1 MNEVNHNNKE
11 IDNPEKDNISKNLE
25 MESPEKFLR
34 KLDEAKDMVEKVDS
48 DKIDTTEHVG
58 KDSKDVGKYILV
70 GNKVYKIDNNG
81 NKVEIDI
88 NKELQNIEKLTKGDL
103 SVELI
108 PNSTYEVNG
117 RNYITDENG
126 KIRFDDLD
134 DMKALLG
141 KSYKDIKADK
151 PMNSPNISKWFE
163 NGGTIIIEIN
173 DGKTVWT
180 YTDSE
185 GRSVQY
191 IDGKIIFPQE
201 AKHPIIEDINIG
213 HFTGDRNEDI
223 RLYKEKLKEE
233 YELTDIPKGY
243 CVHHDS
249 KNGILQL
256 VKEDYHKEFTHV
268 GGHSMYKEGE

>member
-81 NKVEIDI
+81 NNVEIDI

-141 KSYKDIKADK
+141 KSYKDISD
-151 PMNSPNISKWFE
+151 
-163 NGGTIIIEIN
+163 EI
-173 DGKTVWT
+173 
-180 YTDSE
+180 
-185 GRSVQY
+185 
-191 IDGKIIFPQE
+191 
-201 AKHPIIEDINIG
+201 
-213 HFTGDRNEDI
+213 
-223 RLYKEKLKEE
+223 L
-233 YELTDIPKGY
+233 
-243 CVHHDS
+243 
-249 KNGILQL
+249 
-256 VKEDYHKEFTHV
+256 
-268 GGHSMYKEGE
+268 